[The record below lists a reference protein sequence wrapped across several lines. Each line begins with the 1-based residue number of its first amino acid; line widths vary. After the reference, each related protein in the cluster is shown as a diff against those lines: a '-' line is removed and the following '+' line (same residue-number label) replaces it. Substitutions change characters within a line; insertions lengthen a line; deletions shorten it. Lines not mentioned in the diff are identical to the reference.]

1 MLHHGETGFIQS
13 SDGKK
18 ITILFAAIDACD
30 TCGLKVVCAPGDQTE
45 RLLTLPNTGEFTP
58 GQKVKIEEHSN
69 LELHLAS
76 IQFGL
81 PMLTFLLGLIIGYYL
96 PVQEFMR
103 RELSAFLIACIGLG
117 FSFIM
122 ARRLV
127 QKIVDVIPEKY
138 LRVVPCAC

>member
-13 SDGKK
+13 SDGEK

-45 RLLTLPNTGEFTP
+45 RLLTLPNTGDFQP

-69 LELHLAS
+69 LELHLAL

-81 PMLTFLLGLIIGYYL
+81 PMLAFLMGLLIGYFL
-96 PVQEFMR
+96 PVHEIMH
-103 RELSAFLIACIGLG
+103 RELSAFLVGCVGLG
-117 FSFIM
+117 ISFFI
-122 ARRLV
+122 ARRMI
-127 QKIVDVIPEKY
+127 QRIADVIPEKY
-138 LRVVPCAC
+138 LRVVPCA